1 MPCARKDSVYVRYF
15 KEERRGSMNTSK
27 LNSVYNFYLTT
38 YSKDCSS
45 PFDSHKKSELRS
57 VYDSMVKLNK
67 ESPVYLLKNTPAISE
82 FAVGV
87 KENARLLRNNIASLG
102 GVDEASL
109 LNKKAAYS
117 GDETKVTASFVGE
130 HTATE
135 EIPSFEI
142 AIDHLATG
150 QTNLGDFLPSN
161 TKTFLRAKTYSFDL
175 HINDMNYEFQFS
187 IGDTETNL
195 QVQERLCKLINN
207 SGVGLESQI
216 LDDGK
221 GNTALQIGTLTTGI
235 IDGKDTLFTITD
247 FKTSQASGSVSY
259 FGLNKIKTPASNA
272 AFRINGIPHTSYAND
287 FTVEKTFALH
297 LKGTTGPDESITI
310 GTKNDVESLVGNITH
325 MVQGYNDFISAIG
338 QYKDAH
344 PMSKKL
350 INEVSGIANYYGDTF
365 SSLGLSVGDD
375 GIISINKDE
384 MKSSL
389 ESESME
395 DLFNGMKTFT
405 SSLLRK
411 SGEVT
416 LDPMKYVDKKVV
428 AYKNPGKNFTSPY
441 TSSIYSGMMFNSYC

>member
-1 MPCARKDSVYVRYF
+1 MPCARKDSDIVRYF

-38 YSKDCSS
+38 YSKDCNS

-67 ESPVYLLKNTPAISE
+67 ESPVYLLKNTPATQA

-117 GDETKVTASFVGE
+117 SDETKVVANFVGE
-130 HTATE
+130 HAATE

-142 AIDHLATG
+142 KVDSLATG

-187 IGDTETNL
+187 IGDAETNL

-216 LDDGK
+216 IDDGS
-221 GNTALQIGTLTTGI
+221 GNTALQINTLATGV

-247 FKTSQASGSVSY
+247 FKTSQAAGSVSY
-259 FGLNKIKTPASNA
+259 FGLNKIKTQASNA
-272 AFRINGIPHTSYAND
+272 IFTINGRPHSSYSND

-297 LKGTTGPDESITI
+297 LKDTTGPDEAITI
-310 GTKNDVESLVGNITH
+310 GTKNDVESLVGNISH
-325 MVQGYNDFISAIG
+325 MVQGYNDFIKSIAE
-338 QYKDAH
+338 YRDEH
-344 PMSKKL
+344 PMSNKL
-350 INEVSGIANYYGDTF
+350 LNEMSGIANYYSETF
-365 SSLGLSVGDD
+365 SALGLSVEED
-375 GIISINKDE
+375 GIISINRDE
-384 MKSSL
+384 IKTSL
-389 ESESME
+389 ESEHME
-395 DLFNGMKTFT
+395 DLFADMKNFT

-411 SGEVT
+411 SNEVT

-428 AYKNPGKNFTSPY
+428 AYKNPGKNFSSPY

>member
-1 MPCARKDSVYVRYF
+1 
-15 KEERRGSMNTSK
+15 MNTSK

-67 ESPVYLLKNTPAISE
+67 ESPVYLLKNTPATQA

-117 GDETKVTASFVGE
+117 SDETKVVANFVGE
-130 HTATE
+130 HSATE

-142 AIDHLATG
+142 KVDSLATG

-216 LDDGK
+216 IDDGN
-221 GNTALQIGTLTTGI
+221 GNTALQINTLTTGI

-247 FKTSQASGSVSY
+247 FKTSQAAGSVSY
-259 FGLNKIKTPASNA
+259 FGLNKIKTQASNA
-272 AFRINGIPHTSYAND
+272 LFTINGRPHSSYSND

-297 LKGTTGPDESITI
+297 LKGTTGPDEAVTI
-310 GTKNDVESLVGNITH
+310 GTKNDVESLVGNISH
-325 MVQGYNDFISAIG
+325 MVQGYNDFMSAIG
-338 QYKDAH
+338 QYKEEH
-344 PMSKKL
+344 PMSKRL
-350 INEVSGIANYYGDTF
+350 LNEVSGIADYYSDTF
-365 SSLGLSVGDD
+365 SSLGLSMGED
-375 GIISINKDE
+375 GIISINKEE
-384 MKSSL
+384 MKVSL
-389 ESESME
+389 ESENME
-395 DLFNGMKTFT
+395 DLFDSMKNFT

-411 SGEVT
+411 SNEVT

-428 AYKNPGKNFTSPY
+428 AYKNPGKNFSNPY
-441 TSSIYSGMMFNSYC
+441 TSSIYSGMMFNFYC